1 MWDVKLEA
9 TNDQTKQKL
18 LDTDNSVVVTK
29 GKGDQEVLRV
39 EGLKCMVIGDLT
51 LIGRHTMKYTAMLF
65 INQCHTNKFNINK
78 TCKSC

>member
-29 GKGDQEVLRV
+29 GKGD
-39 EGLKCMVIGDLT
+39 
-51 LIGRHTMKYTAMLF
+51 
-65 INQCHTNKFNINK
+65 
-78 TCKSC
+78 